1 MNLICENLE
10 NLKSFMMV
18 TVHIATI
25 AIVLER
31 FLECAVALHLT
42 SSFNKF
48 TKLIKKK
55 ILPVMDSRT
64 CSRLPDFRN
73 YQRNSLFQIGNL
85 PRKFSILDPFK
96 VDQLITQNNNQSVME
111 LMDRHQN
118 SLELIQ
124 WNKTMEFGVS
134 HMCLSVER
142 KVVTSDFDLK

>member
-1 MNLICENLE
+1 
-10 NLKSFMMV
+10 MV

-64 CSRLPDFRN
+64 CSQLPDFRN
-73 YQRNSLFQIGNL
+73 YHRKRF

-96 VDQLITQNNNQSVME
+96 VDQLITQSNNQSVME

-124 WNKTMEFGVS
+124 WNKTMAFGVF
-134 HMCLSVER
+134 HMYLSVAR
-142 KVVTSDFDLK
+142 IVVTSYFDLKGPLIDQKRTKLTS